1 MSLWLEIYFQEN
13 HILTIKLSNKLKSE
27 KSPYLKQHENNPVDW
42 LPWNKDSLKKAQ
54 VEKKPIFLS
63 IGYASCHWCHVM
75 AHESFENIEIAK
87 VMNDNFIN
95 IKVDREERPD
105 LDFIFQRSL
114 GILTGAQGGWP
125 LSMFLDENGVPF
137 TGGTYFPPKEMQG
150 RPSFNQVLNNVSKVY
165 KENRE
170 KIINQVEQMK
180 LVFKEFNLKT
190 AVIKQDVEPLVE
202 KILQYMDE
210 KNGGFK
216 GAPKFPQL
224 YIFDTIFYF
233 YNKNKKNTFLDVV
246 RKLLNNISSKGI
258 YDHLGGGIS
267 RYTVD
272 EKWIVP
278 HFEKMLYDNILFVR
292 TVNNYLVNKQD
303 QKLNNKLIQTIDFI
317 NSEFLNDKNLLGSAY
332 DADSEGIEG
341 KYYVWSNEEIKGLLG
356 NDIDIF
362 KKKYL
367 VTKEGNFEGSNIL
380 IENDNYQL
388 NENELEIIN
397 KSEKKLFD
405 ERKKRVKPFF
415 DDKNQ
420 TDLNSFW
427 IYTLLHSSFVLKNK
441 ILRDKS
447 FELLEIL
454 QKTLKNKIY
463 HCYDKDGEIDV
474 FLEDY
479 AYFALVLVSFYEVT
493 GDVKYLNR
501 SEEILKETWSLF
513 YDEETKTLQK
523 NSQKTN
529 DLFVKPIDIIDNN
542 IPNGNSIFLLT
553 LNKIFNITENNIYK
567 NKIENLT
574 KSFYSLIDR
583 NYSQMFSYYKTLDIC
598 ENNITFTFFGFND
611 EFQKI
616 RDFLLLNY
624 FEKST
629 FIYKKSNDGQY
640 VLICKNQTCSQKL
653 KNISEINKYLN
664 ERSI

>member
-1 MSLWLEIYFQEN
+1 MNLWLEIYFQEN
-13 HILTIKLSNKLKSE
+13 HILNIKLSNKLKSE
-27 KSPYLKQHENNPVDW
+27 KSPYLKQHENNPVNW
-42 LPWNKDSLKKAQ
+42 LAWNKNSLKKAQ

-150 RPSFNQVLNNVSKVY
+150 RPSFTQVLNNVSKVY

-190 AVIKQDVEPLVE
+190 AIIKQDVEPLVE

-292 TVNNYLVNKQD
+292 TLNNYLVSKQD
-303 QKLNNKLIQTIDFI
+303 KKLNNKLIQTINFI
-317 NSEFLNDKNLLGSAY
+317 NNEFLNDKNLLGSAY

-341 KYYVWSNEEIKGLLG
+341 KYYIWSDEEIKGILG
-356 NDIDIF
+356 DDIDIF

-367 VTKEGNFEGSNIL
+367 ITKEGNFEGSNIL
-380 IENDNYQL
+380 IENDIYEL
-388 NENELEIIN
+388 SENEIEILN
-397 KSEKKLFD
+397 KSEKKLLD

-415 DDKNQ
+415 DDKSQ

-441 ILRDKS
+441 IIRDKS

-463 HCYDKDGEIDV
+463 HCYDKEEEIDV

-493 GDVKYLNR
+493 GDEKYLNK
-501 SEEILKETWSLF
+501 SEEILKETWDLF

-542 IPNGNSIFLLT
+542 IPNGNSIYLLT
-553 LNKIFNITENNIYK
+553 LNKIFNITENKIYK

-598 ENNITFTFFGFND
+598 ENNITFTFCGFND

-629 FIYKKSNDGQY
+629 FIYKKSNDEQY
-640 VLICKNQTCSQKL
+640 ILICKNQTCSQKL
-653 KNISEINKYLN
+653 KNISEINNYLN

>member
-27 KSPYLKQHENNPVDW
+27 KSPYLKQHENNPVNW
-42 LPWNKDSLKKAQ
+42 LAWNKDSLKKAQ

-137 TGGTYFPPKEMQG
+137 TGGTYFPPKEIQG
-150 RPSFNQVLNNVSKVY
+150 RPSFTQVLNNVSKVY

-170 KIINQVEQMK
+170 KIVNQVEQMK

-258 YDHLGGGIS
+258 YDHIGGGIS

-272 EKWIVP
+272 EEWIVP

-292 TVNNYLVNKQD
+292 TVNNYLLNKKD
-303 QKLNNKLIQTIDFI
+303 KKLNEKLIQTINFI

-341 KYYVWSNEEIKGLLG
+341 KYYVWNYEEITKLLG
-356 NDIDIF
+356 KDIDVF

-367 VTKEGNFEGSNIL
+367 VSKEGNFEGSNIL
-380 IENDNYQL
+380 IESDNFEL

-397 KSEKKLFD
+397 KSEKKLFN

-415 DDKNQ
+415 DDKSQ

-427 IYTLLHSSFVLKNK
+427 IYTLLHSSFVLENK
-441 ILRDKS
+441 TLRDKS

-463 HCYDKDGEIDV
+463 HCYDKKEEIDV

-493 GDVKYLNR
+493 GNENYLNR

-553 LNKIFNITENNIYK
+553 LNKIFNITENNFYK

-611 EFQKI
+611 EFQEI

-629 FIYKKSNDGQY
+629 FIYKKSENEQFI
-640 VLICKNQTCSQKL
+640 LICKNQTCSQKL
-653 KNISEINKYLN
+653 KNFSEINNYLN